1 MARFSVV
8 LLFLQHEYRDYP
20 IVHHPN
26 YYLHPNSKAFCQYL
40 FIVKEK
46 YDIVKENYDIV
57 NKKYDIVNKKYD
69 IVNKKYDIVN
79 KNYDIVNKKYDIVNK
94 KYDIVHKKYDCV
106 HKKYDFSG
114 FSYYY
119 NPLRL
124 HASPPSH
131 YLRKSVLSAGNNFYD
146 DYCVILRMEG
156 NLFMKSIM
164 LNFQCVS
171 SCFSTVLTVVNKSEC
186 SSQSKFY
193 LNLTF
198 KKKSKP

>member
-46 YDIVKENYDIV
+46 YDIVKE
-57 NKKYDIVNKKYD
+57 
-69 IVNKKYDIVN
+69 
-79 KNYDIVNKKYDIVNK
+79 NYDIVNKKYDIVNK